1 MEKHP
6 SKQHNKNFEYL
17 LWKNELEFNRRELAI
32 FESHLLNLQRKI
44 HPDRLTQFMTE
55 LYQYCHLVDKML
67 LEIAGVNA
75 DKLIAAQV
83 ETVDGNRSESCKYLR
98 EEIFYFEQSY
108 RRFRNTF
115 CSFAEGLE
123 AA

>member
-1 MEKHP
+1 MEKQAP
-6 SKQHNKNFEYL
+6 RQHNKKFEYL

-44 HPDRLTQFMTE
+44 HPDRLSQVMTE

-67 LEIAGVNA
+67 AQIAG
-75 DKLIAAQV
+75 DGSSKPISAQNGS
-83 ETVDGNRSESCKYLR
+83 TGGKSESCKYLR

-115 CSFAEGLE
+115 CSLAEGLE